1 MSNNNIW
8 YGFLE
13 AGEKSTPVVRD
24 LSLETENAK
33 TVFLYN
39 FARGIFLEYSLEI
52 VEPKLRALKPGD
64 ISPEELENAFKAARK
79 QLNTGRLASKL
90 KSAAA
95 PTAAAAATAV
105 EANDEEDDV
114 ELDMEDWDDF
124 PDEDD

>member
-33 TVFLYN
+33 TVYLYN

-79 QLNTGRLASKL
+79 QFNPGKLVSKL

-105 EANDEEDDV
+105 EANDEDDDI

>member
-52 VEPKLRALKPGD
+52 VEPKLRALKPED
-64 ISPEELENAFKAARK
+64 ISAEELENAFKAARK
-79 QLNTGRLASKL
+79 QFNTGRLASKL
-90 KSAAA
+90 KSAAV
-95 PTAAAAATAV
+95 PTAAASSTAV

-114 ELDMEDWDDF
+114 EMDMEDWDDF